1 LRIMIQILTLSA
13 LLLAP
18 WPSLAK
24 APASGSVRI
33 EEQTTHLKRKDGQEA
48 VIHAPVVKGIPDEA
62 LRSRIQ
68 DSVGLKAG
76 TDNTLEEWKADFE
89 DSWWLN
95 EIEYKVGYNRNFL
108 LNLIYTV
115 SGTGAYPDSFSKSL
129 VVDLRTGKLLA
140 AKDLFKRSS
149 LEALAARLNR
159 KLKTD
164 VEATRRKWGDEWDGV
179 VEEEVKNA
187 RFDDGHLD
195 DFTIGA
201 RGITFHYDFGFAHA
215 VKALEPR
222 GTYFLSWK
230 QLAPYIDPRGP
241 LGVFPRD

>member
-1 LRIMIQILTLSA
+1 MIQTLTLSA
-13 LLLAP
+13 FLLAS
-18 WPSLAK
+18 WPSHAK

-33 EEQTTHLKRKDGQEA
+33 EEQTTHLKREDGKEA
-48 VIHAPVVKGIPDEA
+48 LIHAPVVQGVPDES

-76 TDNTLEEWKADFE
+76 TDETLEEWKADFE
-89 DSWWLN
+89 DSWWLD

-129 VVDLRTGKLLA
+129 VVDLRTGKPLA
-140 AKDLFKRSS
+140 AKDLFKSAS

-159 KLKTD
+159 ELKAD
-164 VEATRRKWGDEWDGV
+164 VEATRRKWGADWDG
-179 VEEEVKNA
+179 EEEVKNA
-187 RFDDGHLD
+187 RFDVAHLD
-195 DFTIGA
+195 DFTLGE
-201 RGITFHYDFGFAHA
+201 RGINFHYDFGFPH
-215 VKALEPR
+215 VIKALEPR

-230 QLAPYIDPRGP
+230 QLAPYIDTKGP